1 MRTGSAIAMLALAI
15 ALAACTRTLD
25 PPTPDEQARKTHAA
39 IMGGANTLL
48 MGDRLG
54 WFATDGAV
62 ERART
67 TCRGDTCAVGFI
79 SLSRAGGF
87 RIDNAEL
94 ELLRERRGVSL
105 AREEGSG
112 TDRDYEAYGGWLE
125 HSLFAARLTLF
136 TDEAGPSRGAAIVTN
151 YSLGHSAG
159 ENPVAAGGSA
169 RWEGLMLGR
178 DMRASAGRGQAIRGD
193 ADVTVD
199 FGAADITVDVEFTG
213 IVNIETGA
221 VLNDMAWRGMA
232 VEEGGF
238 ARRNAPDDTVSGRF
252 YGPGEEEV
260 GGVFEHSGVAGAFG
274 GRRTSAP

>member
-1 MRTGSAIAMLALAI
+1 MRTGPAIATLAAAI

-25 PPTPDEQARKTHAA
+25 PPTPGEQARETRGA
-39 IMGGANTLL
+39 IVSGANTLL

-54 WFATDGAV
+54 WFAPDGAV
-62 ERART
+62 ERTKT

-87 RIDNAEL
+87 GIEDAEI

-112 TDRDYEAYGGWLE
+112 TDRNYEAYGGWLE
-125 HSLFAARLTLF
+125 HSLFATRLTLF
-136 TDEAGPSRGAAIVTN
+136 TDAAGPSRGASIVSG
-151 YSLGHSAG
+151 YSLGHSTG
-159 ENPVAAGGSA
+159 ENPGAADGSA

-199 FGAADITVDVEFTG
+199 FGAADVTVDVEFTG
-213 IVNIETGA
+213 A
-221 VLNDMAWRGMA
+221 PHDDMRWHGMA
-232 VEEGGF
+232 VEDGGF
-238 ARRNAPDDTVSGRF
+238 AQRNAPDDTISGRF

-260 GGVFEHSGVAGAFG
+260 GGVFERSGIAGAFG

>member
-1 MRTGSAIAMLALAI
+1 MRTGSAIAVLAAAI

-25 PPTPDEQARKTHAA
+25 PPTPEENARETHAA
-39 IMGGANTLL
+39 IVSAANTLL

-54 WFATDGAV
+54 WFEADGAV
-62 ERART
+62 ERTGT

-79 SLSRAGGF
+79 SLSRASGF
-87 RIDNAEL
+87 GIEDAEI

-112 TDRDYEAYGGWLE
+112 TGRDYEAYGGWLE
-125 HSLFAARLTLF
+125 HSLFATRLARF
-136 TDEAGPSRGAAIVTN
+136 TDGAGPSRGAAIVTT
-151 YSLGHSAG
+151 YSLGHSTG
-159 ENPVAAGGSA
+159 ENPGAAGGSA

-178 DMRASAGRGQAIRGD
+178 DMSASAGRGQVIRGD

-199 FGAADITVDVEFTG
+199 FGAADITVDVEFTE
-213 IVNIETGA
+213 IVNIQTGA
-221 VLNDMAWRGMA
+221 PHGDMAWRGMP
-232 VEEGGF
+232 VEDGGF
-238 ARRNAPDDTVSGRF
+238 ARRNATDDTVSGRF

-260 GGVFEHSGVAGAFG
+260 GGVFERDGVAGAFG